1 MGRNS
6 ARPCLG
12 SGLESSPSISWV
24 PSDRASNTLISS
36 LPFGFISV
44 PAGTQSSLLP
54 VGGPAPTAHRRNRL
68 HVINGV
74 AHRGVSAR
82 SGSRGQPPT
91 LAGLGTRNQYRL
103 HLVNTHLPSSVPSRS
118 LGGVPTPSA
127 RLPVHRSLRGGE
139 QADSRETQGNIHAE
153 DLGCCSIRHL
163 WSQRLIGR
171 ITRGCLPRPTAFMD
185 SRWHAPGLRSWM
197 DKRPASWKT
206 ARFAVRTVAIGF
218 TRSRC

>member
-1 MGRNS
+1 MSWLG
-6 ARPCLG
+6 PGELTKHLLG
-12 SGLESSPSISWV
+12 SIGQGQQHFDLL
-24 PSDRASNTLISS
+24 ASVRIHQRPRRYPIIT
-36 LPFGFISV
+36 
-44 PAGTQSSLLP
+44 LP

-197 DKRPASWKT
+197 DKSGVLEDGTLCGKDSGYWIYSLSLLI
-206 ARFAVRTVAIGF
+206 RTKHP
-218 TRSRC
+218 S